1 MANTIDLMTRSAPSE
16 TSTPTTS
23 SGSSH
28 DLVMMAEKVFHNLQH
43 PDQIRRKLSEIL
55 DIARDKLDQ
64 IIITPEERQG
74 ANVAHN
80 ILTQFLRGTLAD
92 KTLVLSNTRNLSTV
106 IGRGGDIPLSRAVN
120 TGVNALLKRHMSH

>member
-1 MANTIDLMTRSAPSE
+1 MANTIDLMTRRPPAEP
-16 TSTPTTS
+16 STPTAN

-28 DLVMMAEKVFHNLQH
+28 DLVMMAEKVFHQLQQ
-43 PDQIRRKLSEIL
+43 PDQIRRKLGEIL

-74 ANVAHN
+74 ANTAHSV
-80 ILTQFLRGTLAD
+80 LTQFLRGTMAD
-92 KTLVLSNTRNLSTV
+92 KTVVLSNTRNLSTV

-120 TGVNALLKRHMSH
+120 TGVNALLKRQMAH